1 MRQGRVFPA
10 GHVHGATTREA
21 GLYRPGFRIATLSA
35 ATVPSS
41 FPCFLPIPFRR
52 QTVWGA
58 AAVQTETTA
67 TADAIDRAIAPHFD
81 TLRAFVDRRIAELSA
96 EVASSVQLMGMSEDA
111 ITARIT
117 EVHAQIARLI
127 AIPASGA
134 RNSGLE
140 LEAVVHATQSAA
152 DTILEAAEAIQ
163 TWLDDGGRDADSI
176 AALTERVNAIFQ
188 ACSFQDLTGQRIRRA
203 IKQLQQVE
211 TMLEGL
217 MPGAP
222 PNAAPKLEVI
232 GHTETVADPAAAGPD
247 LAQAEIDR
255 LLNG

>member
-1 MRQGRVFPA
+1 MP
-10 GHVHGATTREA
+10 
-21 GLYRPGFRIATLSA
+21 LD
-35 ATVPSS
+35 
-41 FPCFLPIPFRR
+41 
-52 QTVWGA
+52 
-58 AAVQTETTA
+58 TA
-67 TADAIDRAIAPHFD
+67 PDRLDQVLTPHFAA
-81 TLRAFVDRRIAELSA
+81 LRAFMDRRIAELSA
-96 EVASSVQLMGMSEDA
+96 ELSASVQLMGMTEEA
-111 ITARIT
+111 LTGRIA

-127 AIPASGA
+127 TIPASGA

-140 LEAVVHATQSAA
+140 LEAVVQATESAA

-163 TWLDDGGRDADSI
+163 SWLDSGAQDAASI
-176 AALTERVNAIFQ
+176 AALTARVNDIFQ

-222 PNAAPKLEVI
+222 VAAAPRLEVL
-232 GHTETVADPAAAGPD
+232 GHAPTVADPATAGPD

>member
-1 MRQGRVFPA
+1 MQ
-10 GHVHGATTREA
+10 TLTD
-21 GLYRPGFRIATLSA
+21 RPDA
-35 ATVPSS
+35 A
-41 FPCFLPIPFRR
+41 LD
-52 QTVWGA
+52 QA
-58 AAVQTETTA
+58 L
-67 TADAIDRAIAPHFD
+67 APHFAS
-81 TLRAFVDRRIAELSA
+81 LRAFMDRRIAELSA
-96 EVASSVQLMGMSEDA
+96 EVAASVQLMGMSEDA

-127 AIPASGA
+127 AIPVSGA

-140 LEAVVHATQSAA
+140 LEAVVQATEAAA
-152 DTILEAAEAIQ
+152 DTIMEAAEAIQ
-163 TWLDDGGRDADSI
+163 TWLDGGGRDAASI
-176 AALTERVNAIFQ
+176 AALNDRVATIFQ

-217 MPGAP
+217 MPGGSTPEAP
-222 PNAAPKLEVI
+222 RLEIAGHAP
-232 GHTETVADPAAAGPD
+232 TVAEPAMAGPD

>member
-1 MRQGRVFPA
+1 MD
-10 GHVHGATTREA
+10 
-21 GLYRPGFRIATLSA
+21 I
-35 ATVPSS
+35 
-41 FPCFLPIPFRR
+41 
-52 QTVWGA
+52 A
-58 AAVQTETTA
+58 AALPPDSLDQA
-67 TADAIDRAIAPHFD
+67 LAPHFAA
-81 TLRAFVDRRIAELSA
+81 LRAFMDRRIAELSA
-96 EVASSVQLMGMSEDA
+96 EVSASVQLMGMTEEA
-111 ITARIT
+111 LTGRIA
-117 EVHAQIARLI
+117 EVHVQIARLI

-140 LEAVVHATQSAA
+140 LEAVVQATESAA

-163 TWLDDGGRDADSI
+163 TWLDGGAQDAASI
-176 AALTERVNAIFQ
+176 AALTQRVNDIFQ

-217 MPGAP
+217 MPGTATP
-222 PNAAPKLEVI
+222 AARKLEVI
-232 GHTETVADPAAAGPD
+232 GHETTVADAAAAGPD

>member
-1 MRQGRVFPA
+1 LQ
-10 GHVHGATTREA
+10 TLTD
-21 GLYRPGFRIATLSA
+21 RPDA
-35 ATVPSS
+35 ALDQV
-41 FPCFLPIPFRR
+41 L
-52 QTVWGA
+52 
-58 AAVQTETTA
+58 
-67 TADAIDRAIAPHFD
+67 APHFAS
-81 TLRAFVDRRIAELSA
+81 LRAFMDRRIAELSA
-96 EVASSVQLMGMSEDA
+96 EVAASVQLMGMSEDA

-140 LEAVVHATQSAA
+140 LEAVVQATEAAA
-152 DTILEAAEAIQ
+152 DTIMEAAEAIQ
-163 TWLDDGGRDADSI
+163 AWLDGGSQDPASI
-176 AALTERVNAIFQ
+176 AALNDRVAAIFQ

-217 MPGAP
+217 MPGGPAP
-222 PNAAPKLEVI
+222 PATPLEVI
-232 GHTETVADPAAAGPD
+232 GHAPTVADPATAGPD

>member
-1 MRQGRVFPA
+1 
-10 GHVHGATTREA
+10 
-21 GLYRPGFRIATLSA
+21 L
-35 ATVPSS
+35 
-41 FPCFLPIPFRR
+41 
-52 QTVWGA
+52 QTVTDRPDA
-58 AAVQTETTA
+58 ALDQAL
-67 TADAIDRAIAPHFD
+67 APHFAA
-81 TLRAFVDRRIAELSA
+81 LRAFMDRRIAELSA
-96 EVASSVQLMGMSEDA
+96 EVAASVQLMGMSEDA
-111 ITARIT
+111 ITARIA

-140 LEAVVHATQSAA
+140 LEAVVQATEAAA
-152 DTILEAAEAIQ
+152 DTIMEAAEAIQ
-163 TWLDDGGRDADSI
+163 AWLDSGGRDAESI

-217 MPGAP
+217 MPGGTP
-222 PNAAPKLEVI
+222 PAAVPKLEVR
-232 GHTETVADPAAAGPD
+232 GHAPTVADPATAGPD

>member
-1 MRQGRVFPA
+1 MP
-10 GHVHGATTREA
+10 
-21 GLYRPGFRIATLSA
+21 LD
-35 ATVPSS
+35 
-41 FPCFLPIPFRR
+41 
-52 QTVWGA
+52 
-58 AAVQTETTA
+58 TA
-67 TADAIDRAIAPHFD
+67 TDRLDEALTPHFAA
-81 TLRAFVDRRIAELSA
+81 LRAFMDRRIAELSA
-96 EVASSVQLMGMSEDA
+96 EVSASVQLMGMTEDA
-111 ITARIT
+111 ITARIG

-140 LEAVVHATQSAA
+140 LEAVVHATESAA

-163 TWLDDGGRDADSI
+163 VWLDDGSGDTAVL
-176 AALTERVNAIFQ
+176 AERVNAIFQ

-203 IKQLQQVE
+203 IRQLQHVE

-217 MPGAP
+217 MPGAAQP
-222 PNAAPKLEVI
+222 AAPRLEVI
-232 GHTETVADPAAAGPD
+232 GHAPTVADAAADGPD

>member
-1 MRQGRVFPA
+1 M
-10 GHVHGATTREA
+10 
-21 GLYRPGFRIATLSA
+21 
-35 ATVPSS
+35 
-41 FPCFLPIPFRR
+41 
-52 QTVWGA
+52 QTV
-58 AAVQTETTA
+58 T
-67 TADAIDRAIAPHFD
+67 DRPDEALEQALAPHFAS
-81 TLRAFVDRRIAELSA
+81 LRAFMDRRIAELSA
-96 EVASSVQLMGMSEDA
+96 EVAASVQLMGMSEDA

-117 EVHAQIARLI
+117 EVHGQIARLI

-140 LEAVVHATQSAA
+140 LEAVVQATEAAA
-152 DTILEAAEAIQ
+152 DTIMEAAEAIQ
-163 TWLDDGGRDADSI
+163 TWLDGGGRDAVSI
-176 AALTERVNAIFQ
+176 AALTERVNTIFQ

-217 MPGAP
+217 MPGGTP
-222 PNAAPKLEVI
+222 PSETPKLEVV
-232 GHTETVADPAAAGPD
+232 GHAPTVANPAAAGPD

>member
-1 MRQGRVFPA
+1 M
-10 GHVHGATTREA
+10 
-21 GLYRPGFRIATLSA
+21 
-35 ATVPSS
+35 
-41 FPCFLPIPFRR
+41 
-52 QTVWGA
+52 
-58 AAVQTETTA
+58 QTETVA
-67 TADAIDRAIAPHFD
+67 TAEALERAIAPHFA

-96 EVASSVQLMGMSEDA
+96 EVASSVQLMGMTEQA
-111 ITARIT
+111 ITARIA
-117 EVHAQIARLI
+117 EVHGQIARLI

-134 RNSGLE
+134 RSSGLE
-140 LEAVVHATQSAA
+140 LEAVVQATEAAA
-152 DTILEAAEAIQ
+152 DTIMEAAEAIQ
-163 TWLDDGGRDADSI
+163 TWLDAGARDAESI

-217 MPGAP
+217 MPGTVPGAT
-222 PNAAPKLEVI
+222 PKLAVI
-232 GHTETVADPAAAGPD
+232 GHAPTVADPAAAGPD

>member
-1 MRQGRVFPA
+1 MP
-10 GHVHGATTREA
+10 
-21 GLYRPGFRIATLSA
+21 LD
-35 ATVPSS
+35 
-41 FPCFLPIPFRR
+41 
-52 QTVWGA
+52 
-58 AAVQTETTA
+58 TA
-67 TADAIDRAIAPHFD
+67 PDSLDQALTPHFAA
-81 TLRAFVDRRIAELSA
+81 LRAFMDRRIAELSA
-96 EVASSVQLMGMSEDA
+96 ELSASVQLMGMTEEALTS
-111 ITARIT
+111 RIA

-140 LEAVVHATQSAA
+140 LEAVVQATESAA

-163 TWLDDGGRDADSI
+163 SWLDSGAQDAASI
-176 AALTERVNAIFQ
+176 AALTQRVNDIFQ

-222 PNAAPKLEVI
+222 AAAAPRLDVV
-232 GHTETVADPAAAGPD
+232 GHTPTVADPSSAVPD

-255 LLNG
+255 LMNG

>member
-1 MRQGRVFPA
+1 MD
-10 GHVHGATTREA
+10 
-21 GLYRPGFRIATLSA
+21 IATA
-35 ATVPSS
+35 
-41 FPCFLPIPFRR
+41 LPP
-52 QTVWGA
+52 
-58 AAVQTETTA
+58 ELL
-67 TADAIDRAIAPHFD
+67 DRVLAPHFAA
-81 TLRAFVDRRIAELSA
+81 LRAFTDRRIAELSA
-96 EVASSVQLMGMSEDA
+96 EVSASVQLMGMSEDA
-111 ITARIT
+111 ITARLA

-140 LEAVVHATQSAA
+140 LEAVVQATESAA

-163 TWLDDGGRDADSI
+163 NWLDRGSQDAASI
-176 AALTERVNAIFQ
+176 AALTQRVNDIFQ

-217 MPGAP
+217 MPGGAAAAGPAP
-222 PNAAPKLEVI
+222 ARIEVV
-232 GHTETVADPAAAGPD
+232 GHEPTVGQAAAAGPD